1 MNVRNPHDKLIR
13 LITFLGGIYFVLEFI
28 LPQAV
33 LDSTGISKHHEAIT
47 NGFLAAVYVS
57 IGLGIINLCLVHGSK
72 LVFRRSGALY
82 SGILLAGLLLMI
94 LVSGVDWYYALSDAA
109 KLRRIEV
116 LSLYTEAVTSD
127 AAAKRSDV
135 LPVKDRVNLL
145 IPHLED
151 ISSELV
157 SSSSTSKAED
167 ASKINIALNEKI
179 SLLKQSPE
187 SLETVSAITPLIL
200 SARTELSARL
210 TTIREERL
218 SHRLFTLL
226 FDGIFTPLG
235 SSMFALLAFYIA
247 AAAYRAFRVKSV
259 ESSLMM
265 GAALIVILGQ
275 TSVGLMISESFA
287 SIRLWLLEVP
297 SAGVFRAIKLGA
309 GIATLVLCIRMW
321 FSIEAENVTGG
332 SSDA

>member
-1 MNVRNPHDKLIR
+1 MNVRNPRDKLIR

-72 LVFRRSGALY
+72 LVFRRSGASY
-82 SGILLAGLLLMI
+82 SGILLSGLLLMI
-94 LVSGVDWYYALSDAA
+94 LVSGIDWYHALTDAA
-109 KLRRIEV
+109 TLRRVEV
-116 LSLYTEAVTSD
+116 LSLYTEAITSD

-135 LPVKDRVNLL
+135 LPVKDRVELL

-151 ISSELV
+151 IYSKLV
-157 SSSSTSKAED
+157 SSYASKAKNGSE
-167 ASKINIALNEKI
+167 IITALNEQI
-179 SLLKQSPE
+179 SLLKKSPD
-187 SLETVSAITPLIL
+187 SLETISATTPLIL
-200 SARTELSARL
+200 SARSELSSRL
-210 TTIREERL
+210 TVIREERL

-321 FSIEAENVTGG
+321 FSIEADNLTGG